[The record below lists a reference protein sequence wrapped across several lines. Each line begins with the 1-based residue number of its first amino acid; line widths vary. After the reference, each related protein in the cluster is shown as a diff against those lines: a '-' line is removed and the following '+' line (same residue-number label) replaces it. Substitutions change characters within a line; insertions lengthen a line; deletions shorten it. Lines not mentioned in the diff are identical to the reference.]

1 MVIRI
6 AVASFS
12 HETCTFCPNIT
23 TLEAWEEG
31 GIRYG
36 PQVLD
41 TEKEGENYITGFKKA
56 AADHPDVELLQ
67 FYDLDIYQLF
77 LIEKTLDHYF

>member
-1 MVIRI
+1 MLSHRSVDMTIRI

-31 GIRYG
+31 EIRYG
-36 PQVLD
+36 AKALD
-41 TEKEGENYITGFKKA
+41 TEGEGKN
-56 AADHPDVELLQ
+56 
-67 FYDLDIYQLF
+67 
-77 LIEKTLDHYF
+77 